1 MRARPRHERARETSA
16 RATRARA
23 LVARALVA
31 LRSRRAR
38 SLVAVL
44 LPKKSSRSRP
54 KSARRRPLAKPFGVS
69 QHHPDHSMRRRAVFS
84 RRRCVLVAC
93 GVCLRGRAVLRLKPP
108 VDAPSTRAP
117 RSLMCVG
124 SASLC
129 GQSQSALSGNRA
141 RVARA
146 AWRVAQVVCFAH
158 LIRLVQD
165 RTFCALS
172 ASKRLSPAA
181 TAPRRHLPAQMPGL
195 AAEDK
200 KGGALA
206 RARSS
211 MVAVS

>member
-1 MRARPRHERARETSA
+1 
-16 RATRARA
+16 
-23 LVARALVA
+23 
-31 LRSRRAR
+31 
-38 SLVAVL
+38 
-44 LPKKSSRSRP
+44 
-54 KSARRRPLAKPFGVS
+54 
-69 QHHPDHSMRRRAVFS
+69 MRRRAVFS

-146 AWRVAQVVCFAH
+146 AWRVAQVVGFAH

-211 MVAVS
+211 MVAVSCDCRSSNDPWSPSLEIAVS

>member
-54 KSARRRPLAKPFGVS
+54 KSARRRRRPLSQPSGVS

-146 AWRVAQVVCFAH
+146 AWRVARVVGFAH

-200 KGGALA
+200 KGGGI
-206 RARSS
+206 SS
-211 MVAVS
+211 GPV

>member
-1 MRARPRHERARETSA
+1 MRRARARREHALSSHA
-16 RATRARA
+16 LSSHFA
-23 LVARALVA
+23 LVARAPSS
-31 LRSRRAR
+31 RCSSRR
-38 SLVAVL
+38 S
-44 LPKKSSRSRP
+44 PSRSRP
-54 KSARRRPLAKPFGVS
+54 KSARRRRRPLSQPSGVS

-129 GQSQSALSGNRA
+129 GRSHSALSGDRA

-146 AWRVAQVVCFAH
+146 AWRVARVVGFAH